1 MHLKRKIVKTFAVLL
16 SAAVLGLFGTAE
28 YYSSR
33 LPEVLTTEAGE
44 ALEIAEYP
52 EITCSSVQEETA
64 AFSDTLPTARHVTLS
79 LFGAIPVKSVEI
91 CEEEAPTLVAA
102 GIPFGIKL
110 LMDGVMVTE
119 LSDVESIGGEISCPA
134 ADVGIQVGDVI
145 RLADNISVTSNS
157 ELQNIV
163 SGSGGRAFKLSVS
176 RDGSEFI
183 AYLTPVFSAVSRKN
197 GQAECGFVT
206 ALWESAQ

>member
-1 MHLKRKIVKTFAVLL
+1 MKGCITMHLKRKIVKTFAVLL

-52 EITCSSVQEETA
+52 EITCGSVQGETA
-64 AFSDTLPTARHVTLS
+64 AFSETLPTARHVTLS

-91 CEEEAPTLVAA
+91 REEEAPTLVAA

-119 LSDVESIGGEISCPA
+119 LSDVESPSA
-134 ADVGIQVGDVI
+134 A
-145 RLADNISVTSNS
+145 
-157 ELQNIV
+157 
-163 SGSGGRAFKLSVS
+163 K
-176 RDGSEFI
+176 
-183 AYLTPVFSAVSRKN
+183 SAVLRRTQAFRWGTSYASR
-197 GQAECGFVT
+197 T
-206 ALWESAQ
+206 TSP